1 MKILA
6 FDTSNNPMSVALFV
20 DGKLYEE
27 VTTLIRKNHTLQLI
41 PTINSVLKHAS
52 LSFTSI
58 DRLIVAVGPGSYTG
72 LRIAVTTAKTL
83 SSCKKI
89 PLETVSSLQS
99 LATNVSFLEGKYISP
114 IFDARNNNIYTG
126 LYKIENGRPIN
137 KFKDRHIYLDN
148 WINFL
153 MEKEIQ
159 NVYFMGELEHLK
171 ENILNLFSTAN
182 FVNGILNVPQAKNM
196 LKISS
201 EENIVKDVDA
211 LVPNYLR
218 LSPAEANWMKEHK
231 EDQTNYVEEI

>member
-41 PTINSVLKHAS
+41 PTINSVLKHAN

-99 LATNVSFLEGKYISP
+99 LVTNVSFLEGKYISP

-171 ENILNLFSTAN
+171 ENLLKLIPYCKFCKWNFKCSTSKKY
-182 FVNGILNVPQAKNM
+182 VKN
-196 LKISS
+196 K
-201 EENIVKDVDA
+201 
-211 LVPNYLR
+211 
-218 LSPAEANWMKEHK
+218 
-231 EDQTNYVEEI
+231 

>member
-41 PTINSVLKHAS
+41 PTINSVLKHAN

-99 LATNVSFLEGKYISP
+99 LVTNVSFLEGKYISP